1 MSNAFFHISNPGLL
15 TPETPEIATLKFSRT
30 NPRRPC
36 DCGPALAQRTTI
48 IAVRMTLRNTRAS
61 PPREN
66 RLNRP
71 NLGSDF
77 RWCWWFIPYSLPEC
91 FGRSWTSKKS
101 KKSNFLK
108 SRDLLKNRDF
118 AKPAKPAKPAKIVI
132 LARAF
137 ANCDKITI
145 LPIFPELANPDLT

>member
-30 NPRRPC
+30 NPRRPLRPCDRGPKGLATVARRPC

-48 IAVRMTLRNTRAS
+48 IPVRMTLRNTRAS
-61 PPREN
+61 TPREN

-91 FGRSWTSKKS
+91 FGRS
-101 KKSNFLK
+101 
-108 SRDLLKNRDF
+108 
-118 AKPAKPAKPAKIVI
+118 
-132 LARAF
+132 
-137 ANCDKITI
+137 
-145 LPIFPELANPDLT
+145 